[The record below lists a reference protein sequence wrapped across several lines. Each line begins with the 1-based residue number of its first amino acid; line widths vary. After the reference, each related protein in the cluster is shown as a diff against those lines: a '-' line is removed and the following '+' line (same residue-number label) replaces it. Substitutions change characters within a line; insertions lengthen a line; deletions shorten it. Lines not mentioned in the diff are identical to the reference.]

1 MDLLKCAKLI
11 NLKIEELETHKKD
24 LENFALEKAMA
35 TSEYESILSKE
46 MLKLR
51 TGGESI
57 TLIEKLAKGSC
68 VLERMK
74 MDLAESKYKNLLKII
89 EITQAQMN
97 ALQSINRYL
106 SEV

>member
-11 NLKIEELETHKKD
+11 NLKIEELEGYKKD
-24 LENFALEKAMA
+24 LENLALEKAMA
-35 TSEYESILSKE
+35 TSEYESILAKE
-46 MLKLR
+46 MLKMR
-51 TGGESI
+51 ANGESI

-74 MDLAESKYKNLLKII
+74 MDLAESKYKNILKII
-89 EITQAQMN
+89 DISQSQMN